1 MLTLALKFIVAHL
14 MGDFLF
20 QPDTWIAHKKKKKH
34 ASKYLYAHI
43 AIHSGLL
50 ILALQFNFSYWLGM
64 LLIIGSHYGID
75 VAKLHLEKKVEARI
89 LFFAD
94 QLLHFAVIF
103 GVVQYYQP
111 FQIDMAPIYTA
122 QSLLLITA
130 LLITTYVSSVIIKT
144 LMSKWKLKETSKNQA
159 GKYIGI
165 LERLFIFLFI
175 VINYWQGIGF
185 LLAAKSI
192 FRFGDLTKSEDRNL
206 TEYILIGTLLSFG
219 IAIATA
225 MGYNYLV
232 DLANHL

>member
-1 MLTLALKFIVAHL
+1 MLTLALKFILAHL

-20 QPDTWIAHKKKKKH
+20 QPDSWIAHKKKKKH
-34 ASKYLYAHI
+34 LSKYLYWHI
-43 AIHSGLL
+43 AIHTGLL
-50 ILALQFNFSYWLGM
+50 ILVLQFDLSYWLGM
-64 LLIIGSHYGID
+64 LFIIISHYSID
-75 VAKLHLEKKVEARI
+75 VVKLHLDKKINARC

-94 QLLHFAVIF
+94 QLVHFAVIF

-111 FQIDMAPIYTA
+111 FKIDFTSFYKT

-144 LMSKWKLKETSKNQA
+144 LMSRWKLKDASKNQA

-165 LERLFIFLFI
+165 LERLFIFFFI
-175 VINYWQGIGF
+175 VFNYWQGIGF

-192 FRFGDLTKSEDRNL
+192 FRFGDLTKTEDRNL

-225 MGYNYLV
+225 VGYEYLV
-232 DLANHL
+232 ELATSL